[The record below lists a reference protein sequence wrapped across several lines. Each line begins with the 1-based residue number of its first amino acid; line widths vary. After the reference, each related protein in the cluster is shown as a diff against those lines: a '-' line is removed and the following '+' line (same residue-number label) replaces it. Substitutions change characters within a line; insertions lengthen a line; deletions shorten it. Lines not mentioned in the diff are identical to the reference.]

1 MPKGYRNPDNDVND
15 PEYQK
20 KRQRNNEA
28 IRRTRERQKQREI
41 DMNNR
46 INHLSEHNKFRLTSI
61 SQIADSFD
69 FLKTVYQDTVEQ
81 SDHEEQRKKA
91 KMGLEAMKSKRILS
105 VKTWVVISIIVVA
118 IEIANNDE
126 TPSVHIQ
133 ERMTK
138 LLDDIEK
145 PSSSDHSQGDQEPST
160 SSFTSS

>member
-41 DMNNR
+41 DMNTR

-105 VKTWVVISIIVVA
+105 VKI
-118 IEIANNDE
+118 
-126 TPSVHIQ
+126 
-133 ERMTK
+133 
-138 LLDDIEK
+138 
-145 PSSSDHSQGDQEPST
+145 
-160 SSFTSS
+160 